1 MTEAKPARISCLGIH
16 RMAADLP
23 LARSLQNT
31 AVARV
36 DLAAVTHNLR
46 VARRLCPRS
55 RVMAMV
61 KANAYGHG
69 LVPVARALAN
79 ADGFAVAR
87 LEEAV
92 VLRKA
97 GIGSRIQ
104 LLGTHLGRDDLAVCA
119 QLDID
124 VTAHDRDSVEA
135 IVAAARE
142 HALRVW
148 IKLDS
153 GMHRLGLDPGAFLEA
168 DRLFASHPGVLEVG
182 HMTHFSSADEVDPRT
197 LNPHLEIFNE
207 CHASNPT
214 AAASL
219 ANSAALLTRP
229 DTHSDWVRPGIMLYG
244 ASPVRGIDLD
254 LRPAMQVASRVIA
267 VREIPAGDA
276 VGYNRRWVARRQS
289 RIATIGIGYGD
300 GYPRHARSGTP
311 LLLHGRRVELAGRV
325 SMDSLCV
332 DVSDCADVAVGDE
345 VELWGKELPAEIV
358 AEHAATIHYE
368 LFTGL
373 TARVIREYV

>member
-1 MTEAKPARISCLGIH
+1 MTEVQPTSLSRLSARQV
-16 RMAADLP
+16 AADVALG
-23 LARSLQNT
+23 RSLQNT
-31 AVARV
+31 AVARI
-36 DLAAVTHNLR
+36 DLSAVKHNLQ

-55 RVMAMV
+55 RIMAMV

-69 LVPVARALAN
+69 LVPVARALAD

-92 VLRKA
+92 VLRNA
-97 GIGSRIQ
+97 GVGGRIQ
-104 LLGTHLGRDDLAVCA
+104 LLGTYLGRDDLAVCA
-119 QLDID
+119 QLEID
-124 VTAHDRDSVEA
+124 VTAHDRSSVEA

-142 HALRVW
+142 HTLRVW

-153 GMHRLGLDPGAFLEA
+153 GMHRLGLDPEAFLEA
-168 DRLFASHPGVLEVG
+168 DRILARHPGVLEVG

-197 LNPHLEIFNE
+197 LNPQLEVFGE
-207 CHASNPT
+207 CHARNPA

-244 ASPVRGIDLD
+244 VTPVPGIDVN
-254 LRPAMQVASRVIA
+254 LRPAMQVASRVLAI
-267 VREIPAGDA
+267 REIPAGDT
-276 VGYNRRWVARRQS
+276 VGYNRRWVARRPS

-300 GYPRHARSGTP
+300 GYPRHARNGTP
-311 LLLHGRRVELAGRV
+311 LLLNGRPVELAGRV
-325 SMDSLCV
+325 SMDSLGV

-345 VELWGKELPAEIV
+345 AQLWGKELPAEIV

-373 TARVIREYV
+373 TSRVTREYM